1 MRSFA
6 RPATKK
12 DVRAFLGLTGYYR
25 RFIPQYATIA
35 ACLSDLTKAA
45 APTKVRWEEKHETAF
60 RTLKKHLT
68 SSPVLNSPDYEKKF
82 YLQTDASERG
92 IGAVLS
98 QQDKEGS
105 DHPIAFFSRKLLP
118 RETRYATV
126 EKECL
131 AIVAALKHFSV
142 YLLGTHFTVLTDHQ
156 ALQYLATMRNSNGR
170 LSRWVLSL
178 QPFSF
183 DIFHKPGILN
193 DNADG
198 LSDRIGPTYLQLKKK
213 RETSG
218 NSAPDKGLPHP
229 QPTLMLAH
237 AGTNWNNDRMTIIR
251 TCCFEFW
258 MIL

>member
-1 MRSFA
+1 
-6 RPATKK
+6 
-12 DVRAFLGLTGYYR
+12 
-25 RFIPQYATIA
+25 
-35 ACLSDLTKAA
+35 
-45 APTKVRWEEKHETAF
+45 
-60 RTLKKHLT
+60 LT

-170 LSRWVLSL
+170 LSRWALSL

-193 DNADG
+193 
-198 LSDRIGPTYLQLKKK
+198 
-213 RETSG
+213 G
-218 NSAPDKGLPHP
+218 N
-229 QPTLMLAH
+229 
-237 AGTNWNNDRMTIIR
+237 AGTEMS
-251 TCCFEFW
+251 FG
-258 MIL
+258 